1 MSSPATYE
9 IVRFS
14 RGERGQRVMR
24 TGLTLEEARAHCQ
37 DPKTRGEHWFD
48 GFRNTDPASVLAY
61 AERSVAHIKALVNSG
76 EVLPSPVTFRERV
89 LSIPMLPDVED

>member
-61 AERSVAHIKALVNSG
+61 AERSVAHIKALVRSG